1 MSPCEDHSVETL
13 QSSAKPVPA
22 RASKAV
28 ISAYAED
35 IARQLGFQI
44 GNTLEPIVATLG
56 GIIAYRNPIYVNS
69 NASES
74 IVVRGGNDFTIYLG
88 TMTSPERDRFTI
100 AHELGHLFIHYP
112 LTSIDGAPTPMIATT
127 WVDDDDEDQRR
138 AEWEANWF
146 AAAFLMPA
154 EDFASYA
161 KQMDLNE
168 LAMTFSVSYSAAEM
182 RKTSLGIT

>member
-1 MSPCEDHSVETL
+1 MVGGEDHRVQTVR
-13 QSSAKPVPA
+13 SSPNPIPAKA
-22 RASKAV
+22 SRAT

-35 IARQLGFQI
+35 IAHQLGFQI
-44 GNTLEPIVATLG
+44 GNTLEPIVARLG
-56 GIIAYRNPIYVNS
+56 GIIEHRDPIYVAS

-88 TMTSPERDRFTI
+88 TMTSPERDRFTL

-112 LTSIDGAPTPMIATT
+112 LTAGDAPSLMIATR
-127 WVDDDDEDQRR
+127 WVDDNDDDQRR

-146 AAAFLMPA
+146 ASAFLMP
-154 EDFASYA
+154 ESDFARCA

-168 LAMTFSVSYSAAEM
+168 LAMTFSVSYSAAKM